1 MTNFE
6 YERLHH
12 NLKLLKLGTF
22 ESVLDNYLEIA
33 AKEKK
38 STIEI
43 LDYLVDRELRSKES
57 RSLALRTRKAGFPM
71 EKKLDEFDFEFQP
84 SLDKSVINEVASL
97 KFVHNA
103 ENVVLL
109 GPPGVGKT
117 SPTLQL

>member
-43 LDYLVDRELRSKES
+43 LDYLVDREL
-57 RSLALRTRKAGFPM
+57 
-71 EKKLDEFDFEFQP
+71 
-84 SLDKSVINEVASL
+84 
-97 KFVHNA
+97 
-103 ENVVLL
+103 
-109 GPPGVGKT
+109 
-117 SPTLQL
+117 

>member
-84 SLDKSVINEVASL
+84 SLDKSVINEIASL
-97 KFVHNA
+97 K
-103 ENVVLL
+103 LSIMQR
-109 GPPGVGKT
+109 T
-117 SPTLQL
+117 WSC

>member
-38 STIEI
+38 SG
-43 LDYLVDRELRSKES
+43 S
-57 RSLALRTRKAGFPM
+57 SLNYVG
-71 EKKLDEFDFEFQP
+71 
-84 SLDKSVINEVASL
+84 EVRQ
-97 KFVHNA
+97 
-103 ENVVLL
+103 
-109 GPPGVGKT
+109 GV
-117 SPTLQL
+117 